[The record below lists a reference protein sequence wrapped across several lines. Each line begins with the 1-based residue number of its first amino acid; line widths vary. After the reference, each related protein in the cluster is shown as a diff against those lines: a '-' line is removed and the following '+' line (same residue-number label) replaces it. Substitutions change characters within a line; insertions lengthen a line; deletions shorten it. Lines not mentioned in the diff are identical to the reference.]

1 LQQISTV
8 EPQSL
13 RQLNSAVPADLETIV
28 LKALSK
34 SREERYGTA
43 GELAADLRRFLD
55 GRPTVARRPTSWDRA
70 ARWVSRRARL
80 VVAAILVL
88 TFGFAGAASLAVAF
102 ARMQQRT
109 EDALAD
115 AQLHLLAARKTVDD
129 FGARLS
135 EQLADVPGAESVRLE
150 TLERAQ
156 QFYEEFLQYAG
167 DDRRWQRDVAV
178 ATAKRASV
186 LQQLGKHA
194 EAELA
199 YRKARQL
206 LTQFRGTLTDDE
218 EILEES
224 AWCDYQLGLLLTEQ
238 GPSPEGCQLLSA
250 GCYGLQALA
259 RRKPDDAR
267 LHDDLIRVRI
277 RLAEAWR
284 QAGEPGRAK
293 DLLSETVAAAGM
305 LVATDPE
312 NVAYRT
318 RMASALNNL
327 AALSLDVDPQASG
340 ELFCQAA
347 GLLGDLVR
355 HEPNNLRFRSEWGV
369 TLNNQAM
376 LAEKLGRL
384 DESLGYLDQAL
395 NQQRIAYEQSQSDP
409 RYGKLLKQ
417 HEDNRD
423 RILRKQD
430 GSRRI
435 AESHPEVEGST

>member
-1 LQQISTV
+1 MPNCTCS
-8 EPQSL
+8 PH
-13 RQLNSAVPADLETIV
+13 A
-28 LKALSK
+28 
-34 SREERYGTA
+34 
-43 GELAADLRRFLD
+43 
-55 GRPTVARRPTSWDRA
+55 
-70 ARWVSRRARL
+70 
-80 VVAAILVL
+80 
-88 TFGFAGAASLAVAF
+88 
-102 ARMQQRT
+102 
-109 EDALAD
+109 
-115 AQLHLLAARKTVDD
+115 
-129 FGARLS
+129 
-135 EQLADVPGAESVRLE
+135 
-150 TLERAQ
+150 
-156 QFYEEFLQYAG
+156 FYEEFLLYAG
-167 DDRRWQRDVAV
+167 NDPRWRRDVAI

-186 LQQLGKHA
+186 LRQLGKDH

-199 YRKARQL
+199 YRQARQL
-206 LTQFRGTLTDDE
+206 LTQFHGTDHDDE
-218 EILEES
+218 EISEEA
-224 AWCDYQLGLLLTEQ
+224 AWCDYQLGLLLTDQ
-238 GPSPEGCQLLSA
+238 GPSPEGCRLLAAACHS
-250 GCYGLQALA
+250 LQALA

-284 QAGEPGRAK
+284 QSGEPARAK
-293 DLLSETVAAAGM
+293 VLLSETVAAAGM

-312 NVAYRT
+312 NAAYRT

-327 AALSLDVDPQASG
+327 AAMELDADPRASA

-355 HEPNNLRFRSEWGV
+355 RDPNNLQFRSEWGV

-376 LAEKLGRL
+376 LAEKLGHL

-395 NQQRIAYEQSQSDP
+395 SQQRIAFEQSKSDP

-417 HEDNRD
+417 HEDNRE